1 MTTTQPGA
9 DEKTCPYCAETI
21 RAAAIRCR
29 YCGSDL
35 PNAQPDAEPLAEPV
49 AQPDADPVAPEPAVA
64 ATKAPGRPRR
74 RPQLPTGAGALAAL
88 LVLAIAAVLVAGA
101 LVIRSQ
107 RTDGVAPDG
116 QVTSETTRA
125 LLLDQASRLTS
136 QALSYSAKSFDAD
149 AARAGRLMTPEMRK
163 RYLDTLS
170 GVRKGV
176 KKRGLVL
183 KAEVRAASIVSA
195 SQDSA
200 DVLEFVNQTTTAK
213 GVERQQLDQNRVV
226 VTLTRGS
233 DGAWLIAQ
241 LRAF

>member
-1 MTTTQPGA
+1 MTTTRPGA
-9 DEKTCPYCAETI
+9 DEKACPFCAETI

-35 PNAQPDAEPLAEPV
+35 PPAPTVAGDGPATERGPAAADRSVEDDRALTERPV
-49 AQPDADPVAPEPAVA
+49 PQ
-64 ATKAPGRPRR
+64 RR
-74 RPQLPTGAGALAAL
+74 RPHLPTGAGTLTAL
-88 LVLAIAAVLVAGA
+88 LVLGLIAVLVAGA

-107 RTDGVAPDG
+107 RSDDVAPDG
-116 QVTSETTRA
+116 QVTSETSRA

-136 QALSYSAKSFDAD
+136 EALSYRAKTFDAD

-163 RYLDTLS
+163 RYLATLA

-183 KAEVRAASIVSA
+183 QAEVRAAAIVSA
-195 SQDSA
+195 TRDSA

-213 GVERQQLDQNRVV
+213 GVRRQQLDQNRVV

>member
-1 MTTTQPGA
+1 MTTTRPGA
-9 DEKTCPYCAETI
+9 DEKACPFCAETI

-35 PNAQPDAEPLAEPV
+35 PPAAAVPTDGPATERGPDP
-49 AQPDADPVAPEPAVA
+49 ADRSVEDDRALTELSAPQ
-64 ATKAPGRPRR
+64 RR
-74 RPQLPTGAGALAAL
+74 RPHLPTGAGTLT
-88 LVLAIAAVLVAGA
+88 AVLVLGLVAVLVVGA

-107 RTDGVAPDG
+107 RTDDVAPDG
-116 QVTSETTRA
+116 EVTSETTRA

-136 QALSYSAKSFDAD
+136 QVLSYRAKTFDAD

-163 RYLDTLS
+163 RYLATLA

-176 KKRGLVL
+176 QKRGLVL
-183 KAEVRAASIVSA
+183 TAEVRAASIVSA
-195 SQDSA
+195 TRDSA

-213 GVERQQLDQNRVV
+213 GVDRQQLDQNRVV
-226 VTLTRGS
+226 VTLTRGP
-233 DGAWLIAQ
+233 DGGWLIAR

>member
-1 MTTTQPGA
+1 MTTTEPGA
-9 DEKTCPYCAETI
+9 EEKTCPYCAETI

-35 PNAQPDAEPLAEPV
+35 PPTAAPALDPAADEPDAGPSP
-49 AQPDADPVAPEPAVA
+49 A
-64 ATKAPGRPRR
+64 ATPATASARPRR
-74 RPQLPTGAGALAAL
+74 RPSLATGAGALAAV
-88 LVLAIAAVLVAGA
+88 LVLALVAVLVAGA

-116 QVTSETTRA
+116 QITSEASRA

-136 QALSYSAKSFDAD
+136 QVLSYSAKSFDAD
-149 AARAGRLMTPEMRK
+149 AARAGRLMTPGMRT
-163 RYLDTLS
+163 RYLHTLS

-195 SQDSA
+195 TRDSA

-213 GVERQQLDQNRVV
+213 GVDRQQLDQNRVV